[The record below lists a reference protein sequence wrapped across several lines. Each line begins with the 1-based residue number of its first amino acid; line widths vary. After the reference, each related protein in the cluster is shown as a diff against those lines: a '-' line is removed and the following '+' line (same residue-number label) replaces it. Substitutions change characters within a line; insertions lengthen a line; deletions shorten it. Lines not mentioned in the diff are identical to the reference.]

1 MKIFKSNIKR
11 ILRDKASM
19 VSMILVP
26 VVFISLYFIANTS
39 GGSGGIRIGIHDED
53 QTAMTEIIHN
63 NLEENFTLQE
73 VTLTEIQGMLFSGD
87 LDYAIHFPEGYTEK
101 TIQGETPGVEG
112 YESMDNQRYQPFIF
126 YFENYL
132 LGIHSLAGEAQGE
145 EALFYQ
151 GLEFYDPGMLGI
163 NYETTGATRAH
174 SISSMGFLVMG
185 ILFFSI
191 RSTTLILK
199 DRKTKIFQRILTSP
213 LSIRQYMLE
222 NILSFALLILLQIG
236 LILVIVAGVF
246 RVPMGPS
253 LINLLVMLFLFGL
266 SSISLGISMVSL
278 GKDQHKMTT
287 LTTLL
292 ATPMLMLGGVF
303 WPVEIMPEPLQ
314 NIGMF
319 IPVTWAMKGIE
330 GVMYGSALGELWLEA
345 LILIGFTLLF
355 FLLGSWRREDVAQ

>member
-11 ILRDKASM
+11 ILRDRASM
-19 VSMILVP
+19 ISMLLIP
-26 VVFISLYFIANTS
+26 VVFISLYFVANAS
-39 GGSGGIRIGIHDED
+39 EGSGIRIGIHDQD
-53 QTAMTEIIHN
+53 GTAMTEGIYS
-63 NLEENFTLQE
+63 NLEEHFTLQAVE
-73 VTLTEIQGMLFSGD
+73 EREIRGMLLSGE
-87 LDYAIHFPEGYTEK
+87 LDYAVVFPFGYTQAM
-101 TIQGETPGVEG
+101 ISGEAPGVEG
-112 YESMDNQRYQPFIF
+112 YESMDNQRYRPFIL

-132 LGIHSLAGEAQGE
+132 SGIHTLAKEARGD

-151 GLEFYDPGMLGI
+151 GLEYYDTGFLGI
-163 NYETTGATRAH
+163 HYESTDNTRAH

-213 LSIRQYMLE
+213 LSLGQYMME

-236 LILVIVAGVF
+236 LILLIVTGIF

-253 LINLLVMLFLFGL
+253 WINLLVMLFLFGL

-278 GKDQHKMTT
+278 GKDQHRMTT

-303 WPVEIMPEPLQ
+303 WPVEIMPETLQ

-330 GVMYGSALGELWLEA
+330 GVLYGKALGELWLEA
-345 LILIGFTLLF
+345 LVLMGFTLLF
-355 FLLGSWRREDVAQ
+355 FLLGAWKREDVAK

>member
-19 VSMILVP
+19 ISMILVP
-26 VVFISLYFIANTS
+26 VVFISLYFVANTS
-39 GGSGGIRIGIHDED
+39 GGTGIRIGIHDGD
-53 QTAMTEIIHN
+53 KTVLTGIISE
-63 NLEENFTLQE
+63 NLEEHFTLREVPVEKMQE
-73 VTLTEIQGMLFSGD
+73 MLLVGD
-87 LDYAIHFPEGYTEK
+87 LDYAVHFPKGYTEG
-101 TIQGETPGVEG
+101 TILGERPGVEG
-112 YESMDNQRYQPFIF
+112 YESMDNQRYQPFIL

-132 LGIHSLAGEAQGE
+132 SGVHTLAEGAAGE

-151 GLEFYDPGMLGI
+151 GLESYDQGI
-163 NYETTGATRAH
+163 FGVHYETTGVTPAH
-174 SISSMGFLVMG
+174 TTGAMGFLIMG

-213 LSIRQYMLE
+213 LSIKQYMFE
-222 NILSFALLILLQIG
+222 NILSFALLILIQIA
-236 LILVIVAGVF
+236 LILGIVAGVF

-253 LINLLVMLFLFGL
+253 LINLFVILFLFGL

-287 LTTLL
+287 LTSLL
-292 ATPMLMLGGVF
+292 VTPMLMLGGVF
-303 WPVEIMPEPLQ
+303 WPTEIMPETLQ
-314 NIGMF
+314 NIGKF

-330 GVMYGSALGELWLEA
+330 GVLYGSGLEDLWFEA
-345 LILIGFTLLF
+345 LILIGFSLLF
-355 FLLGSWRREDVAQ
+355 FLLGSWKREDVAH